1 MLNNFLNA
9 LFPES
14 CPVCGRTAVNHRTAP
29 ICNECWESISPYSG
43 PFCDKCG
50 KPLVSD
56 ASITCSDCLSDTPAF
71 TSVRSYGLYK
81 GTLKKALNLL
91 KYYGIKR
98 LSKPLSEKIRGI
110 SLPSVDT
117 VIPVP
122 LSKQKLRQRGFNQ
135 SALLAKS
142 LAGRADTRLS
152 LNSLVKIRDTAPQV
166 GLSAKKRQENIK
178 NAFAVNRKEIIINK
192 NILLVDDVFTTG
204 ATIRECSQ
212 VLNRAGANEIYVI
225 TLAHSSSDD

>member
-1 MLNNFLNA
+1 M
-9 LFPES
+9 
-14 CPVCGRTAVNHRTAP
+14 
-29 ICNECWESISPYSG
+29 
-43 PFCDKCG
+43 
-50 KPLVSD
+50 
-56 ASITCSDCLSDTPAF
+56 PAF
-71 TSVRSYGLYK
+71 KSVRSYGLYK

-98 LSKPLSEKIRGI
+98 LSKPLSDKITGI

-122 LSKQKLRQRGFNQ
+122 LSKLKLRQRGFNQ

-142 LAGRADTRLS
+142 LADRTDTRLS
-152 LNSLVKIRDTAPQV
+152 LNSLVKLRDTAPQV

-178 NAFAVNRKEIIINK
+178 NTFAVNGKETIINK
-192 NILLVDDVFTTG
+192 NVLLVDDVFTTG
-204 ATIRECSQ
+204 ATIRECSK
-212 VLNRAGANEIYVI
+212 VLNKAGANEIYVI